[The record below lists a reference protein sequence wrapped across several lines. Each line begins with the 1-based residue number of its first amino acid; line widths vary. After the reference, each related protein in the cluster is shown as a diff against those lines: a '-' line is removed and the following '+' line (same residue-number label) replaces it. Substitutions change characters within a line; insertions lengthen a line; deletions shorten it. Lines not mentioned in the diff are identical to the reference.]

1 MMVALLKIV
10 NNVLKNAKTGKY
22 FKTIYIILFIIYL
35 IVTPLINVLNA
46 MVLKIGFLTVLPKIV
61 IANMG
66 TKKINKVNA
75 KNVICIYNNV
85 C

>member
-10 NNVLKNAKTGKY
+10 NNVLKNAKT
-22 FKTIYIILFIIYL
+22 
-35 IVTPLINVLNA
+35 VTPLINVLNA